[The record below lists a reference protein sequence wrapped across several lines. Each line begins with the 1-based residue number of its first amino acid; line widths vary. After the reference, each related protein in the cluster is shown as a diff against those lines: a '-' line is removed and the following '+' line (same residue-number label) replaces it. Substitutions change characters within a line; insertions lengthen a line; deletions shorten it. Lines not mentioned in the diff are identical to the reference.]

1 MSIWKKPISLDI
13 LNATSRNT
21 MMEHLQIEY

>member
-21 MMEHLQIEY
+21 MMEHLQI